1 MQRKFTKRI
10 PGLSGLSYRER
21 LQKLN
26 LETLEVRRLK
36 YDLITVYSIIN
47 QHLKVSVNHFFRFS
61 SYDSTRSFSRN
72 SLKLEGSTARS
83 SIGHHVFHER
93 VVEVW
98 NSLPNDVVTA
108 TTLFAFKKKLN
119 KIALEGSLDRY
130 MRGSAYC
137 L

>member
-10 PGLSGLSYRER
+10 PGFSGLSYKER

-36 YDLITVYSIIN
+36 YDLVTVYSIIN
-47 QHLKVSVNHFFRFS
+47 QQLKVSVNHFFRFS
-61 SYDSTRSFSRN
+61 NYDSTRSFSRN
-72 SLKLEGSTARS
+72 SLKLEGNIARS
-83 SIGHHVFHER
+83 LIGHHVFHER

-108 TTLFAFKKKLN
+108 TTLFVFKNKLN

-130 MRGSAYC
+130 MRGSANVC
-137 L
+137 